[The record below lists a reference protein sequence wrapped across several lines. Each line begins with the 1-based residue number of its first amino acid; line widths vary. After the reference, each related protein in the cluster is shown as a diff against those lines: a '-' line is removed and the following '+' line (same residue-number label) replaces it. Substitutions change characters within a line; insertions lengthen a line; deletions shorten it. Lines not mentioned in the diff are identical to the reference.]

1 MPPKRCPD
9 CGRFLSNEFVASLA
23 AASAPCPRC
32 ETSLSP
38 DSVVGGSRA
47 QPHATGD
54 GDRAKPGTA
63 GGGDRAQRGAAPDR
77 DARSTDDSVRPP
89 DLDPAEVSR
98 QDLDVLAGW
107 DLGATPEEVASWRA
121 DNRPFPA
128 DTVVIVSG
136 TLVGATFAGLLARQH
151 RAGWIAAGAL
161 GGAGIAG
168 AARRIWELRP

>member
-1 MPPKRCPD
+1 MPPKRCPE

-47 QPHATGD
+47 RP
-54 GDRAKPGTA
+54 RTA
-63 GGGDRAQRGAAPDR
+63 GGDHAQHGAAPDR

-89 DLDPAEVSR
+89 DLDPAEVRR

-121 DNRPFPA
+121 DNRPFPI

-136 TLVGATFAGLLARQH
+136 TLVGATLAGLLARQH